1 MDDDQKQR
9 NGDEDHSKIGG
20 NRAVI
25 KTERNQSAEPLA
37 RCAQQIGGEHC
48 DEGKVKIPVQ
58 DKMDQEN
65 ERQMDE
71 QRVTPVDHCLSEKQI
86 KKKLCAAKT

>member
-1 MDDDQKQR
+1 MGDDQKQR
-9 NGDEDHSKIGG
+9 NGDEDHGKIGS

-37 RCAQQIGGEHC
+37 RCAKQIGRKHC
-48 DEGKVKIPVQ
+48 NEGKVKISVQ
-58 DKMDQEN
+58 GKMDQEN

-71 QRVTPVDHCLSEKQI
+71 ERVTPVDHCLPEKQI